1 MIGKGRGKR
10 DRSQEADAG
19 RAPAEPSRKATGA
32 SEVRYP
38 EFHPAALRRSL
49 FWATPTANSI
59 RFFVRLIARVKV
71 TGGDKIGHGPV
82 ILAPFHAS
90 KIDPLVV
97 AVAIWNQKV
106 LPHFLAKSGLFG
118 GFVGRALVTMGQI
131 PVLRASTKAGDS
143 LIHAKRALAAGQTVV
158 IYPQGTLTKD
168 PELWP
173 QQAKTG
179 VSRLSIETG
188 VPVIPVAH
196 WGLDRIMPVHSRK
209 IRPRPGHEV
218 RVAFGDP
225 LHPPTRDALHATTS
239 SLSRGFADRVTAGIA
254 EGVADLRGVELPQR
268 FRDTIDA
275 WDATHGSG
283 SAEWTDATTRP
294 TDDTRTSEHARG
306 ADDEETP

>member
-1 MIGKGRGKR
+1 MTGRDTGK
-10 DRSQEADAG
+10 DAAAG
-19 RAPAEPSRKATGA
+19 DAPVEPSRRDADA

-38 EFHPAALRRSL
+38 EFHPAALKRSL

-59 RFFVRLIARVKV
+59 RLLIRLIGRVKV
-71 TGGDKIGHGPV
+71 TGGEKIGHGPV
-82 ILAPFHAS
+82 ILAPYHAS

-97 AVAIWNQKV
+97 AVAIWNQRV
-106 LPHFLAKSGLFG
+106 LPHFLAKYSLFG

-173 QQAKTG
+173 QLAKTG

-196 WGLDRIMPVHSRK
+196 WGLDEVMPVHSKR
-209 IRPRPGHEV
+209 IRPRPRHDV
-218 RVAFGDP
+218 RVVFGDP
-225 LHPPTRDALHATTS
+225 LHPPTRDVLHATS
-239 SLSRGFADRVTAGIA
+239 STLSRGFADRVTAGIA

-268 FRDTIDA
+268 FRDTIDS
-275 WDATHGSG
+275 WDAAHGSRA
-283 SAEWTDATTRP
+283 AEWTSESPSASGEP
-294 TDDTRTSEHARG
+294 PASEASPDTRASH
-306 ADDEETP
+306 DEETS